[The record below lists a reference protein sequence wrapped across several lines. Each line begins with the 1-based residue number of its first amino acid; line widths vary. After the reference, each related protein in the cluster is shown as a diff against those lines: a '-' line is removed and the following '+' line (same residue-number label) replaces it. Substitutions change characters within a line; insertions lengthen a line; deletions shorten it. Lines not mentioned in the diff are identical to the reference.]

1 MTTMTESGQQPGAKP
16 TRLGFMRRIFRWIA
30 RMIGIFFA
38 VSVVIC
44 AVYTVIPPPF
54 TPLMV
59 IRLVEGEG
67 LSKDWTSYDS
77 ISPNLVRAVIASE
90 DAKFCTHHG
99 FDWAAIEKAWSR
111 NQKARRIKGG
121 STISQQTAKNVF
133 LWPDRTYL
141 RKGLEFY
148 FTGLIELFWSKK
160 RVIEVYLNV
169 VEFGHGIYGAEA
181 AAEAHFGK
189 PASALSKRE
198 AALLAAVLPNPRRW
212 SASKPTTYI
221 RGRAS
226 TIQARMNDVPDPAGD
241 PCARAIPS
249 E

>member
-1 MTTMTESGQQPGAKP
+1 MIDSVPPP
-16 TRLGFMRRIFRWIA
+16 TARPQHRNPVRRVLRWLFRA
-30 RMIGIFFA
+30 LGIFLV
-38 VSVVIC
+38 VSVLLTVVY
-44 AVYTVIPPPF
+44 AVVPPPV

-59 IRLVEGEG
+59 IRLFQGEG
-67 LSKDWTSYDS
+67 LAKDWTAYDN
-77 ISPNLVRAVIASE
+77 ISPNLVRAVIAAE
-90 DAKFCTHHG
+90 DAKFCSHHG
-99 FDWAAIEKAWSR
+99 FDWTAIEKAWSR
-111 NQKARRIKGG
+111 NQTAKRIKGG
-121 STISQQTAKNVF
+121 STISNQTAKNVF

-148 FTGLIELFWSKK
+148 FTGLIEFFWSKR

-181 AAEAHFGK
+181 AAQAHFGK
-189 PASALSKRE
+189 SAAALSKRE

-221 RGRAS
+221 RSRAS
-226 TIQARMNDVPDPAGD
+226 TIQARMNDVADPTGD
-241 PCARAIPS
+241 PCLRAAAG

>member
-1 MTTMTESGQQPGAKP
+1 MAKP
-16 TRLGFMRRIFRWIA
+16 RQGPVRRVLRWLFRA
-30 RMIGIFFA
+30 FGIFFLI
-38 VSVVIC
+38 SVVLTV
-44 AVYTVIPPPF
+44 VYVVVPPPI

-67 LSKDWTSYDS
+67 ISKDWTSYED

-90 DAKFCTHHG
+90 DARFCSHHG
-99 FDWAAIEKAWSR
+99 FDWQAIEKAWSR
-111 NQKARRIKGG
+111 NQTSKRIKGG

-148 FTGLIELFWSKK
+148 FTGLIELVWSKK

-169 VEFGHGIYGAEA
+169 VEFGHGVYGAEA
-181 AAEAHFGK
+181 AAQAHFGK
-189 PASALSKRE
+189 PAASLSKRE
-198 AALLAAVLPNPRRW
+198 AALLAAVLPNPLRW
-212 SASKPTTYI
+212 SASKPTAYI
-221 RGRAS
+221 RSRAS
-226 TIQARMNDVPDPAGD
+226 TIQARMNDVPDTTGD
-241 PCARAIPS
+241 PCARAIPA

>member
-1 MTTMTESGQQPGAKP
+1 MTDSAQTPTAKP
-16 TRLGFMRRIFRWIA
+16 HRSPVRRLIRWLFRA
-30 RMIGIFFA
+30 LGIFLVA
-38 VSVVIC
+38 SVVLAAIYV
-44 AVYTVIPPPF
+44 AVPPPV

-67 LSKDWTSYDS
+67 LSKDWTAYDN

-90 DAKFCTHHG
+90 DAKFCSHHG
-99 FDWAAIEKAWSR
+99 FDWDAIGKAWSR
-111 NQKARRIKGG
+111 NQTAKRIKGG

-148 FTGLIELFWSKK
+148 FTGLIELLWSKK

-169 VEFGHGIYGAEA
+169 VEFGHGVYGAEA
-181 AAEAHFGK
+181 AAQAHFGK
-189 PASALSKRE
+189 SAAALSKRE
-198 AALLAAVLPNPRRW
+198 AALLAAVLPNPLRW
-212 SASKPTTYI
+212 SASKPTAYI
-221 RGRAS
+221 RSRAS
-226 TIQARMNDVPDPAGD
+226 TIQARMNDVPDPTGD
-241 PCARAIPS
+241 PCARAIPA